1 MTSLD
6 QLEENHRIVLATDP
20 AWPYRYGM
28 KGWFYPI
35 VFKVDKFGGIH
46 RYCNEASRFAA

>member
-6 QLEENHRIVLATDP
+6 QLEENHRRVLANNP

-28 KGWFYPI
+28 KGWCYPI
-35 VFKVDKFGGIH
+35 VFKVDKFGIIH
-46 RYCNEASRFAA
+46 CHCNEASRYTA